1 MRTPS
6 GSWRLPRRALK
17 NQPWLEE
24 FKREVPG
31 VFKEVEESP
40 DIKGAAFNILKQFED
55 GMRPE
60 LLDQG
65 MIKDRVKKMIIGEQ
79 NAAQLAGQIAQEIAQ
94 EMGVSLQQATRAQ
107 PTAALGVGTGA
118 GDGAAAGATGPD
130 MTPQGTQSGQTFR
143 AGFVAGFDTTGM
155 TGEIVAKIDAE
166 FSNPK
171 SWLALNKSGTAVGTV
186 WAGGFVAGASKE
198 TTSGVYE
205 FFAAGLLPYVVAA
218 LQANGSRTGAQP

>member
-1 MRTPS
+1 
-6 GSWRLPRRALK
+6 
-17 NQPWLEE
+17 
-24 FKREVPG
+24 
-31 VFKEVEESP
+31 
-40 DIKGAAFNILKQFED
+40 
-55 GMRPE
+55 MRPE

-65 MIKDRVKKMIIGEQ
+65 MIKDRVKKMILGEQ
-79 NAAQLAGQIAQEIAQ
+79 NAAQLAGQIAQEIAT
-94 EMGVSLQQATRAQ
+94 EMGVSLQQATQ
-107 PTAALGVGTGA
+107 AANSVLGVGQGA
-118 GDGAAAGATGPD
+118 DGAVSGATGPD

-143 AGFVAGFDTTGM
+143 TGFVAGFDTTGM